1 LVQAILVQGI
11 TVALPAAVSELS
23 VQVQTSHPVHTA
35 MSRVLALAAVALKSA
50 EGGAAGVL
58 RGTASSSQEPTPV
71 PLPVIES
78 WGEEQP
84 AWASP
89 QSGRRVD
96 LFNSINGDAT
106 GSDTARTQRW
116 VGAQPT
122 GDNMFVSDINC
133 TYQVPLD
140 SDVDMTPSRSDDS
153 CKQAHYIY
161 CQMDRLDWPKT
172 DQGHP
177 GFSQFVPQLMRGWV
191 VSGYHAS
198 DYSVRSDFL
207 DTWAIQ
213 AQYYFEPVKGEGTKA
228 YTGDLIDVSPGDTVY
243 TRMYFG
249 QSSSGK
255 YGYTLQVWTDESR
268 KSSITITVPFMG
280 LAPGVTA
287 EYGTPGAADLALQ
300 YYQLRASALHEAW
313 CMDDPGY
320 YPRRQVWT
328 MLYEASQGQ
337 RVDEQPW
344 NSCCDHS
351 QDPCVPCAGGDVMRP
366 DVLRNEA
373 GVAALAVY
381 RSGAGEQ

>member
-1 LVQAILVQGI
+1 
-11 TVALPAAVSELS
+11 
-23 VQVQTSHPVHTA
+23 

-71 PLPVIES
+71 PLPVNES

-89 QSGRRVD
+89 QSSRRVD
-96 LFNSINGDAT
+96 LFNSINGEAT

-116 VGAQPT
+116 VGAAPT
-122 GDNMFVSDINC
+122 ADNMFVSDIQC
-133 TYQVPLD
+133 TYKVPLD
-140 SDVDMTPSRSDDS
+140 SDVELTPGQPDAP
-153 CKQAHYIY
+153 CGQVHYIY
-161 CQMDRLDWPKT
+161 CQMDSLSGWPET
-172 DQGHP
+172 DQGRP
-177 GFSQFVPQLMRGWV
+177 GFSQFVPQLMRGMA
-191 VSGYHAS
+191 VSGYEPS
-198 DYSVRSDFL
+198 DYAPRWKFL

-213 AQYYFEPVKGEGTKA
+213 AQYYFEPVEGKGTKA
-228 YTGDLIDVSPGDTVY
+228 YTGDKIDVSPGDTVH

-268 KSSITITVPFMG
+268 KSSITVTVPFMG

-287 EYGTPGAADLALQ
+287 EYGTPGAADLASG
-300 YYQLRASALHEAW
+300 YYQFRASALHEAW

-337 RVDEQPW
+337 RIDEQPR
-344 NSCCDHS
+344 NDCCDHS
-351 QDPCVPCAGGDVMRP
+351 QDPCVPCTGGDVMVP

>member
-1 LVQAILVQGI
+1 
-11 TVALPAAVSELS
+11 
-23 VQVQTSHPVHTA
+23 

-71 PLPVIES
+71 PLPVTES

-84 AWASP
+84 ASASL
-89 QSGRRVD
+89 QSSRRVD
-96 LFNSINGDAT
+96 LFNSIKGEAT

-116 VGAQPT
+116 VGAAPT
-122 GDNMFVSDINC
+122 ADNMFVSDIQC
-133 TYQVPLD
+133 TYKVPLD
-140 SDVDMTPSRSDDS
+140 SDVELTPGQPDAP
-153 CKQAHYIY
+153 CGQVHYIY
-161 CQMDRLDWPKT
+161 CQMDSLSGWPET
-172 DQGHP
+172 DQGRP
-177 GFSQFVPQLMRGWV
+177 GFSQFVPQLMRGMA
-191 VSGYHAS
+191 VSGYEPS
-198 DYSVRSDFL
+198 DYAPRWKFL

-228 YTGDLIDVSPGDTVY
+228 YTGEYYFVSPGDTVH

-255 YGYTLQVWTDESR
+255 YGYTLQVWTDETP
-268 KSSITITVPFMG
+268 KSSITVTVPFMG

-287 EYGTPGAADLALQ
+287 EYGHEATDLAPQ
-300 YYQLRASALHEAW
+300 YYQFRASALHEAW

-320 YPRRQVWT
+320 FPQSQAWKIF
-328 MLYEASQGQ
+328 YEASQGQ
-337 RVDEQPW
+337 RIDEQPW

-351 QDPCVPCAGGDVMRP
+351 QDPCVPCDQCCMRP
-366 DVLRNEA
+366 EVLLNEA
-373 GVAALAVY
+373 GVAALEVY